1 MSSDFNFT
9 QHVTQH
15 HLGKACSWVREHAQC
30 FLLNSFCINLQ
41 ADSNIEIEK
50 EFSSDQDGEDKQY
63 NAIGKSSWGQIQ
75 GQNQSH
81 QTTKFPIC
89 LSRKS
94 ANKKAKESETFDRN
108 LVNDCI

>member
-1 MSSDFNFT
+1 MFPNIT
-9 QHVTQH
+9 WRGLR
-15 HLGKACSWVREHAQC
+15 LGMRTCSVS
-30 FLLNSFCINLQ
+30 LMNSFHINLQ
-41 ADSNIEIEK
+41 AGSKMEREK
-50 EFSSDQDGEDKQY
+50 EFSSDKDGGDKQY
-63 NAIGKSSWGQIQ
+63 NSIGKSSWGQIQ

-81 QTTKFPIC
+81 QTTKIPTC